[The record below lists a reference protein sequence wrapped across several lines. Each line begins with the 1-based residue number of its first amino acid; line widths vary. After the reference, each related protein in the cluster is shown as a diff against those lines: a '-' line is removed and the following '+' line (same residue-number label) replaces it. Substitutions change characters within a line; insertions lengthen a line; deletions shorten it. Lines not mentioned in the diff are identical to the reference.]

1 VLGIWLLSA
10 LLWTREAAVM
20 PVVFSVGGAAGVLL
34 LWGWAGLKGRKVTR
48 LVPGF
53 ALGVALS
60 GPANWLQSS
69 GSPKMPS
76 LLGSLFLFGA
86 GYAVAVSR
94 TARRQ

>member
-1 VLGIWLLSA
+1 LLSA
-10 LLWTREAAVM
+10 LLWTREAEVM

-34 LWGWAGLKGRKVTR
+34 LWGWPGLKGRRVTR

-53 ALGVALS
+53 APGVALS

-69 GSPKMPS
+69 GSPGMLA

-86 GYAVAVSR
+86 GYAVVVTR
-94 TARRQ
+94 TARQQ